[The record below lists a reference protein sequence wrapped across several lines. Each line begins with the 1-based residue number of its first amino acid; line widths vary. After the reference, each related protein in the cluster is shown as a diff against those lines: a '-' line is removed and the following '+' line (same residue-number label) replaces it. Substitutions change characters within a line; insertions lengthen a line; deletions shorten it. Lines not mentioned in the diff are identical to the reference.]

1 LNATRI
7 IPILFHENGRKEL
20 NAQQLQN
27 GFDPLA
33 EGQAMMRLI
42 AELYPICRSITGD
55 GLRETLRLLQRE
67 IPLELREVPTGTQ
80 VFDWTVPKE
89 WNIRDAFV
97 KNAKGERVIDFQK
110 SNLHVVNY
118 SVPVRRWMGLAEL
131 KEHLHTL
138 PAHPDWI
145 PYRTSYYKEDWGFC
159 LSEKQLAGLK
169 DEEYEVW
176 IDSTLEDGN
185 LTYGEYLL
193 PGETR
198 DEVLIS
204 CHACH
209 PSLCND
215 NLSGI
220 ALAVSLARALQLAP
234 RRYSYRFLFIP
245 GTIGAITWLAKNE
258 AKIANIKHGL
268 VLTGVG
274 DAGALHYKKSRK
286 GASEIDRA
294 AAHVLKHSGQPHEIL
309 EFSPYG
315 YDERQYCSPGI
326 DLSMGRLSRTPHGTF
341 PEYHTSADNLEFV
354 HADKLG
360 EALAVGLEILSVL
373 ENNGRY
379 VNLNPKCEPQL
390 GKRGLYRMIGGTA
403 EAGVSEMAML
413 WVLNQSDGKNSLLD
427 IAERSGTRF
436 EAIRKAAEALEE
448 HKLLRKELKSV
459 PQAAR

>member
-1 LNATRI
+1 
-7 IPILFHENGRKEL
+7 
-20 NAQQLQN
+20 
-27 GFDPLA
+27 
-33 EGQAMMRLI
+33 
-42 AELYPICRSITGD
+42 
-55 GLRETLRLLQRE
+55 
-67 IPLELREVPTGTQ
+67 
-80 VFDWTVPKE
+80 
-89 WNIRDAFV
+89 
-97 KNAKGERVIDFQK
+97 
-110 SNLHVVNY
+110 
-118 SVPVRRWMGLAEL
+118 MGLAEL
-131 KEHLHTL
+131 KEHLYTL
-138 PAHPDWI
+138 RAHPDWI

-159 LSEKQLAGLK
+159 LSEKQLAALK
-169 DEEYEVW
+169 DEKYEVC

-193 PGETR
+193 TGETR

-220 ALAVSLARALQLAP
+220 ALAVSMARALQLAP
-234 RRYSYRFLFIP
+234 RRYSYRFVFIP

-258 AKIANIKHGL
+258 AKIGNIKHGL
-268 VLTGVG
+268 VLAGVG
-274 DAGALHYKKSRK
+274 DAGPLHYKKSRK
-286 GASEIDRA
+286 GTAEIDRA
-294 AAHVLKHSGQPHEIL
+294 AALVLKHSGQRHEIL

-326 DLSMGRLSRTPHGTF
+326 NLSMGRLSRTPHGTF

-360 EALAVGLEILSVL
+360 EALGISLEIFSVL
-373 ENNGRY
+373 ESNARY

>member
-1 LNATRI
+1 MNATRI

-33 EGQAMMRLI
+33 EGQEMMRLI

-80 VFDWTVPKE
+80 VFDWTVPRE
-89 WNIRDAFV
+89 WNIRDAYV

-110 SNLHVVNY
+110 LNLHVVNY
-118 SVPVRRWMGLAEL
+118 SVPVQRRMGLAEL

-169 DEEYEVW
+169 DEEYEIC

-220 ALAVSLARALQLAP
+220 ALAVSLARRLQTAP

-286 GASEIDRA
+286 GAAEIDRA

-326 DLSMGRLSRTPHGTF
+326 DLLVGRLSRTPHGTF
-341 PEYHTSADNLEFV
+341 PEYHTSADNLKFV

-360 EALAVGLEILSVL
+360 EALAVSLEILSVL

-390 GKRGLYRMIGGTA
+390 GKRGLYRMVGGTA
-403 EAGVSEMAML
+403 DAGVSEMAML

-427 IAERSGTRF
+427 IAERSGMRF